1 MNAGG
6 AWHYFSKTPAEKL
19 DARKMPT
26 LFSVNVESR
35 ELCLEQ
41 YVLFA
46 NNYIHPVLD
55 TLFISWHHG
64 RSHTSC
70 RKIEGKPLDKFENV
84 IYSAGQNRQFPGRF
98 ECMIECIKDVGSP
111 VAISLGFDGP
121 KLPRMFTNVR
131 GYSTATGQQ
140 VILLNWVTDPIIRE
154 DLQPRTTMQEE
165 VTDAFRIHEQAV
177 PGLKLPKIKEHLA
190 YVYSGP

>member
-1 MNAGG
+1 M
-6 AWHYFSKTPAEKL
+6 PA
-19 DARKMPT
+19 

-46 NNYIHPVLD
+46 VNYIHPVLD
-55 TLFISWHHG
+55 TLFISWHHEL
-64 RSHTSC
+64 SHTFC
-70 RKIEGKPLDKFENV
+70 KKIEGKPLDKFENV
-84 IYSAGQNRQFPGRF
+84 IISAAQNRRFPGRF
-98 ECMIECIKDVGSP
+98 DCIMECIKDVGSP
-111 VAISLGFDGP
+111 AAIALGFDGP
-121 KLPRMFTNVR
+121 KLPRMLTNVR
-131 GYSTATGQQ
+131 GYSTATGHQ
-140 VILLNWVTDPIIRE
+140 VILLDWVTDPSIQE
-154 DLQPRTTMQEE
+154 DLQPRKTMQEE